1 MLMLVVMTPK
11 VLLFVNAIRGIPEM
25 VLTVLVSKF

>member
-11 VLLFVNAIRGIPEM
+11 VLLFVSAIRGMLEM